1 MRKLKKIPTFVIP
14 LICLLIIFA
23 TTGCTQTHP
32 KPVLKP
38 ATQKIIYPVNFVK
51 NFTGNDETSKHYA
64 NSMKQRLVPKDYMDV
79 YAEKNGD
86 IVIVV
91 TKKQLNK
98 LIKEND
104 DYIKHSLDEFHREE
118 PEYKQEAS
126 ADGRE
131 QTIWLDRNIHPLVES
146 NIATT
151 MPQCY
156 GLNYYLKGGTGDWD
170 MQITFRNCH
179 TNQLI
184 HQYMW
189 SQGWD
194 GYTTDIF
201 GY

>member
-1 MRKLKKIPTFVIP
+1 
-14 LICLLIIFA
+14 
-23 TTGCTQTHP
+23 
-32 KPVLKP
+32 
-38 ATQKIIYPVNFVK
+38 
-51 NFTGNDETSKHYA
+51 
-64 NSMKQRLVPKDYMDV
+64 MKQRLVPKDYMDV